1 MRTPSTEHWTS
12 YTHPRFCT
20 LLYHAQLIL
29 VFRQLRF
36 HLDATT
42 GSEHIYS
49 ADASS
54 ATLVLLAWT
63 IRATATSYVLFSLSI
78 PSSITLKG
86 PVINNCES
94 LPAIEISPIPLDGSD
109 RDVMIF
115 HRVSP
120 STGSVVVLLLGV
132 HVRPLPPPKSHLAIP
147 LLLIDQ
153 PPAMSVV
160 DRRLSVQSPA
170 HCYL

>member
-20 LLYHAQLIL
+20 LLYHARLIL

-147 LLLIDQ
+147 LLFIDQ
-153 PPAMSVV
+153 PPAVSVV

-170 HCYL
+170 HCYI